1 MEQRHRMKWLLREIF
16 KLYIFFFSFSYYLTF
31 TFLFVSQHTQYE
43 INKFPFDFFQWRRMK
58 WALTETLSGEI
69 TQSRRGNNIL
79 QSTLSLSLLLLSKLQ
94 KWKSALKKWIGIR
107 QWVQLLRVISSLNF
121 SSYQQTNSFKTNWYC
136 FHGWEA
142 SQIQKPRMKLFSLKI
157 RISMCSRAKGVNWL
171 DKSSLPDWSHYICKT
186 SWRHNIFPLW
196 LRQCQMS
203 CCFALSSH
211 KFLAVSLCGT
221 S

>member
-31 TFLFVSQHTQYE
+31 TFSFFSQHTQYE

-107 QWVQLLRVISSLNF
+107 QWVQLLRVISSSLNF
-121 SSYQQTNSFKTNWYC
+121 SSYQQTNSLKTNWYC

-142 SQIQKPRMKLFSLKI
+142 SQIQKTRMKLL
-157 RISMCSRAKGVNWL
+157 V
-171 DKSSLPDWSHYICKT
+171 
-186 SWRHNIFPLW
+186 
-196 LRQCQMS
+196 LR
-203 CCFALSSH
+203 
-211 KFLAVSLCGT
+211 
-221 S
+221 